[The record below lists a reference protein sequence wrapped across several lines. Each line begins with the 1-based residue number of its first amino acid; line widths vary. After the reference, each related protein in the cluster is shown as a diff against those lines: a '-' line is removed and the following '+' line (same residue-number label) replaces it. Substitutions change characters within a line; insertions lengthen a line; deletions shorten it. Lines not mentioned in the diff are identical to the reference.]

1 MIGQSRI
8 NRIDAVMTAHVVHYG
23 LDPSGL
29 PATLSPVMINTLL
42 RNDLEFDGVI
52 ITDDLQMQAIAS
64 RYGYREAVRRAVLA
78 GADLLIVGNNLE
90 RNPDALEQGV
100 RAVQDLLD
108 QGRIS
113 EERVRASLRRVELLL
128 HF

>member
-1 MIGQSRI
+1 MIGSGL
-8 NRIDAVMTAHVVHYG
+8 IDAVMTAHVVHYG

-29 PATLSPVMINTLL
+29 PATLSPVLL
-42 RNDLEFDGVI
+42 NGMLRQNLGFDGVI
-52 ITDDLQMQAIAS
+52 MTDDLQMQAIAS
-64 RYGYREAVRRAVLA
+64 RYGFKEAVQRAVLA

-100 RAVQDLLD
+100 QAVQELLD

-113 EERVRASLRRVELLL
+113 EKRIHASLQRVELLL